1 MEKFPWTP
9 ERVFCV
15 LSLLSSIWSVTGLVF
30 KIVVFNDLEKQTLF
44 CIVFLNIVLM
54 AGHL

>member
-1 MEKFPWTP
+1 MDTRKGF
-9 ERVFCV
+9 FCV
-15 LSLLSSIWSVTGLVF
+15 LSLLSTIWSVTGLVF

-44 CIVFLNIVLM
+44 CIFFLNIVLM